1 MSKLLSAAIATQARK
16 RITRMQAIDTM
27 QPQTTIAITTGW
39 DSATGN
45 YIATTPDGGKI
56 PYKAG
61 QPIAPSQ
68 SIVVAVGSNS
78 LVGFGD
84 WR

>member
-1 MSKLLSAAIATQARK
+1 LSLLKLAIALQDQK
-16 RITRMQAIDTM
+16 RITRLSKIDN
-27 QPQTTIAITTGW
+27 QPQQTTIATPSGW

-45 YIATTPDGGKI
+45 YIATTPDGGKL

-61 QPIAPSQ
+61 QPSAASS

-78 LVGFGD
+78 LIGFGD
-84 WR
+84 WQ